1 MWTKLGI
8 ASLCLAVI
16 ALAYPTL
23 HGVIGLGYSDKLNIF
38 PQSTI
43 EILGAEWF
51 LWINHIPVRISSE
64 GPTVHFQTATLH
76 PFLWNQR
83 NLFLDSLFG
92 TGKRIDDVTPQT
104 GFKRPVLN

>member
-23 HGVIGLGYSDKLNIF
+23 HGVIGLGYSDKLNVF
-38 PQSTI
+38 PQSAI

-51 LWINHIPVRISSE
+51 MWINHIPFSIV
-64 GPTVHFQTATLH
+64 QNA
-76 PFLWNQR
+76 FLFIILKPCVKKEYFN
-83 NLFLDSLFG
+83 
-92 TGKRIDDVTPQT
+92 
-104 GFKRPVLN
+104 